1 MVKNIGG
8 NVRGFSFNWFCYT
21 FSNLRGAKLKF
32 MKFIHTV
39 IFSLFFI
46 SVPAQEIS
54 TAIKLIPEIS
64 LKFGSQQPAVGGQL
78 DAVAGILFNEKYF
91 AGIGSGYTTNMG
103 MGGGTIP
110 LFFDGRY
117 YLFLPK
123 SFLFRAK
130 DNENNFLVDF
140 QTGMTINNNN
150 PYKTGFLLGLGLA
163 YRFDFIKIKQFDFP
177 AFYLGFNIEYNRT
190 KLYDEYRGYALVDG
204 TLVQTF
210 LNIKIAFDFKAI
222 PVN

>member
-1 MVKNIGG
+1 
-8 NVRGFSFNWFCYT
+8 
-21 FSNLRGAKLKF
+21 

-140 QTGMTINNNN
+140 QTGITINNNN